1 MNLSRIRSAS
11 ALLLT
16 GLLLVAGSGLSPIR
30 AQTTYAT
37 HSQVKQETRKGVRQA
52 KKAPAEYKDTHLNPD
67 VHTFK
72 KGRHGRRRLTPRDG
86 YEFDESGYP
95 IILNKPKKKGLF
107 RRKKAS

>member
-1 MNLSRIRSAS
+1 MNLLCIRSAS

-16 GLLLVAGSGLSPIR
+16 GLLLAGTGLSPAR

-52 KKAPAEYKDTHLNPD
+52 KKAPAEYKDTHLDPD

-72 KGRHGRRRLTPRDG
+72 KGRHGRRCLTPRDG

-95 IILNKPKKKGLF
+95 IIINKPKKKG
-107 RRKKAS
+107 